1 MSSKKGCDV
10 LRTRIIFVIVVITFF
25 LGWSY
30 GEYSTR
36 KAYSERV
43 QEIEQKAQELEE
55 ELLDRQELIDE
66 IKELRKQNAELNY
79 RMMDWLDEWQVEE
92 KEITGYAPL
101 DSRAK
106 ESVCYE
112 GDPNITASGQPV
124 IIGQT
129 AAAGP
134 SIPFGTKVWV
144 EGIGFRVV
152 QDRGGR
158 IGNGHI
164 DVAVE
169 TQEEAFRG
177 VGREKKL
184 VVMQRY

>member
-1 MSSKKGCDV
+1 MNKILLLV
-10 LRTRIIFVIVVITFF
+10 LVVIVFYMGFSYGQKNMDDKYHAQLDELEIEIQEARDRCDLYYDEILR
-25 LGWSY
+25 LGWENDQLRY
-30 GEYSTR
+30 QLEVLGE
-36 KAYSERV
+36 
-43 QEIEQKAQELEE
+43 
-55 ELLDRQELIDE
+55 
-66 IKELRKQNAELNY
+66 
-79 RMMDWLDEWQVEE
+79 RMEAWLDEWQVEE

-101 DSRAK
+101 DPRA
-106 ESVCYE
+106 EEGMCYA

-129 AAAGP
+129 VAAG
-134 SIPFGTKVWV
+134 SDVPFGTRIWI
-144 EGIGFRVV
+144 EDIGFRVV

-164 DVAVE
+164 DVAVA
-169 TQEEAFRG
+169 TQEEAFHG